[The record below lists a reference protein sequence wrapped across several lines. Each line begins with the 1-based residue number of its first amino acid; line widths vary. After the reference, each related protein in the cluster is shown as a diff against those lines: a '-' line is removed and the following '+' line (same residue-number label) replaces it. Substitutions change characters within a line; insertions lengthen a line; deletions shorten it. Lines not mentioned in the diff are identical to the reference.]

1 MSNSN
6 PNTQN
11 EWLTKERV
19 LEYLTK
25 ANNIPHRAEG
35 ESVLLDHIAL
45 NAKRV
50 LDLGTGNG
58 RLIKILNEE
67 RPNIEEAVAIDVSP
81 FMLKAIR
88 ENFADDSS
96 VKIIEHDLSNSLPY
110 DESFGGR
117 SFDVVVS
124 SFAIHHLT
132 HERKRSLYSEIFS
145 ILNPNGIF
153 CNLDH
158 VPSPTYGLHE
168 RFMAKLGK
176 TPETEDRS
184 NRLLDVESQLR
195 WLQEIG
201 FVDVDCYWKWLEF
214 ALLVGVKP

>member
-1 MSNSN
+1 MFHH
-6 PNTQN
+6 
-11 EWLTKERV
+11 LCLKLFER
-19 LEYLTK
+19 T
-25 ANNIPHRAEG
+25 
-35 ESVLLDHIAL
+35 
-45 NAKRV
+45 
-50 LDLGTGNG
+50 
-58 RLIKILNEE
+58 
-67 RPNIEEAVAIDVSP
+67 
-81 FMLKAIR
+81 
-88 ENFADDSS
+88 ADDSS

-117 SFDVVVS
+117 SFGVVVS
-124 SFAIHHLT
+124 SFAIRHLT

-158 VPSPTYGLHE
+158 VSSPTYRLHE
-168 RFMAKLGK
+168 RFTAKLGK
-176 TPETEDRS
+176 TPETKDRS
-184 NRLLDVESQLR
+184 NRLLDVKSQLR